1 MGISRLFAW
10 ALSLVCA
17 LVLLVP
23 GPALAS
29 SSSSLKASS
38 IASDTGD
45 LNFAGKNLQTQEF
58 VGEKFNGAD
67 FHGADLRG
75 VVFNGTSL
83 QGADLSGVDFTDG
96 IAYTSSFRD
105 ANLRGAIFNSALLLQ
120 SYFPNADV
128 TDADFTFAVVDRVQL
143 GNLCENASGT
153 NPVTGVDTRDSLGCA
168 DVEFAAD

>member
-1 MGISRLFAW
+1 MRISRFFAW
-10 ALSLVCA
+10 ALSAVCA
-17 LVLLVP
+17 LMLLLP
-23 GPALAS
+23 GPVLAS

-38 IASDTGD
+38 LVDVED
-45 LNFAGKNLQTQEF
+45 LNFAGQDLQTKEF
-58 VGEKFNGAD
+58 VGEKFNGVD
-67 FHGADLRG
+67 FSGADLRG
-75 VVFNGTSL
+75 VVFNGSSL
-83 QGADLSGVDFTDG
+83 QGANLSGVDFTDG

-143 GNLCENASGT
+143 GVLCENASGT

-168 DVEFAAD
+168 DDVEFVD